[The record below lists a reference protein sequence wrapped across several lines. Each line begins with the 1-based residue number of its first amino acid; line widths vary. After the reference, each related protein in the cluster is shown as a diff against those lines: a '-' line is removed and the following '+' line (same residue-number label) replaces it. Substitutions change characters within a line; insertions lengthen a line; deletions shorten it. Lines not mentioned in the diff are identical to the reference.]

1 MKLTLNT
8 VKLGYE
14 YACFAGMTYK
24 GEDVPDVFPVYGNTR
39 LAAKKA
45 MVRQLK
51 KTQTIIKCATLIRN
65 TPKG

>member
-24 GEDVPDVFPVYGNTR
+24 GEDVPDIFPVYGNTR

-51 KTQTIIKCATLIRN
+51 KLKLL
-65 TPKG
+65 